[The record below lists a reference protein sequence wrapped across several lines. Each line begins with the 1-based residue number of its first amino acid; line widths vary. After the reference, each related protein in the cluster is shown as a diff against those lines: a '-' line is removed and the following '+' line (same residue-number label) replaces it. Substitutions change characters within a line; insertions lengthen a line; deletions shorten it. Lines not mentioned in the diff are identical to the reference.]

1 MKNKIMLFA
10 LFLMFQAFAQEDA
23 FQMARNGSVEAM
35 KVLYNKNP
43 KVINEVS
50 EEGYTLL
57 ILAVYNN
64 NVEVAKFLIEKGA
77 DVNGNSKMGTP
88 LMAAVVKNNQQCA
101 EILLKN
107 KADVSISDVNG
118 STALHYA
125 VMFKHEMLIKLL
137 IENKAD
143 KHQKDQRN
151 LSALDYAKMTK
162 DEKII
167 NLLN

>member
-1 MKNKIMLFA
+1 MKNKI
-10 LFLMFQAFAQEDA
+10 LFLVLSFFLQLQAQDVFQI
-23 FQMARNGSVEAM
+23 ARNGTVAEM
-35 KVLYNKNP
+35 KALSDKNP

-50 EEGYTLL
+50 PEGYTPL

-64 NVEVAKFLIEKGA
+64 NVEVAEFLIEKGA

-88 LMAAVVKNNQQCA
+88 LMAAVVKNNQKCV

-107 KADVSISDVNG
+107 KADVSISDANG

-125 VMFKHEMLIKLL
+125 VMFKQEILIKLL

-143 KHQKDQRN
+143 INQKDQRN
-151 LSALDYAKMTK
+151 LSPLDYAMMTK
-162 DEKII
+162 DEKIL
-167 NLLN
+167 NLLK